1 MSGTEK
7 KGHNLKID
15 YLNSVDLCGKGA
27 NPDAHIC
34 LFKSAD
40 VDPEPQQKE
49 VPETKERSL
58 LGKMYDLLK
67 AAFEPDP
74 IYSELVPIDKEAQTF
89 SEIKIAN
96 EVNESLW
103 NYTDAI
109 RQSIRSIVGDGEIDA
124 NTKLI
129 KLNET
134 LDQFSTAM
142 KSIFPALAG
151 IVNKSDNTEGKEQQI
166 DKSHEEGDD
175 EPMKLENIDKSGLTA
190 DEQTQLDA
198 LLAKCAV
205 KKETDPTPPVVE
217 KHTDPNTSTPPAANP
232 APVVEKNATATA
244 TTDPA
249 VAKALEEI
257 ADLKKKY
264 EEGIEKSEKAEMLEV
279 AKKYINL
286 GKKPEELADTLYSLK
301 KSGEANYNAFVSAL
315 DDSLSLVEKSGL
327 FNEIGKSLHT
337 DGNGSDSDEAWAK
350 SENLAKSIM
359 QDQGISRQAALEKV
373 WEQNP
378 DLADLCA
385 N

>member
-1 MSGTEK
+1 MSEKKK

-15 YLNSVDLCGKGA
+15 YLTSVDLCGKGA

-34 LFKSAD
+34 LYKSAD

-74 IYSELVPIDKEAQTF
+74 VYSELVPIDKDAQTF
-89 SEIKIAN
+89 GEIRAAE
-96 EVNESLW
+96 EVTENLW
-103 NYTDAI
+103 KYTDAL

-124 NTKLI
+124 NTKYI
-129 KLNET
+129 KLTET
-134 LDQFSTAM
+134 LEQFSTAM

-198 LLAKCAV
+198 LLAKCTV
-205 KKETDPTPPVVE
+205 KTETDPAPAVE
-217 KHTDPNTSTPPAANP
+217 KNTDTPPASDP
-232 APVVEKNATATA
+232 APVVEKNATETM
-244 TTDPA
+244 DPA
-249 VAKALEEI
+249 IAKAL
-257 ADLKKKY
+257 ADIELLKKSY
-264 EEGIEKSEKAEMLEV
+264 EEGIEKQAKAEMLEV

-286 GKKPEELADTLYSLK
+286 GMKPDELADTLYNLK
-301 KSGEANYNAFVSAL
+301 KSGEANYNAYVSAL
-315 DDSLSLVEKSGL
+315 DNNLSIVEKSGL

-359 QDQGISRQAALEKV
+359 QEHGISKEAALEKV